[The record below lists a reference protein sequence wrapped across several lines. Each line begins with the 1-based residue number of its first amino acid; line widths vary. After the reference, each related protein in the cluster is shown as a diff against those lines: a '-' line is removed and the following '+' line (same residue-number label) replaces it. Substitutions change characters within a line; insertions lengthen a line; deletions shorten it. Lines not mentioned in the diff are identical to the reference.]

1 MRRIALLSLMLLAGA
16 GLVASAAPSGGQA
29 PQAIVAKALD
39 ATPESRMEG
48 DQAIDAAVAAALI
61 GAISSEFDE
70 RRVEVKLDRVEVAP
84 AGFVQRDVR
93 GTGRLMIGS
102 DEDWI
107 PFRFAA
113 LYDTA
118 LSSVDY
124 PALTLGS
131 TGSSQAIAADAGL
144 ARRLVNEV
152 DRRLD
157 VEFAEQPVQLTLDS
171 VRLLPA
177 GKHYLRLDANG
188 IADFGAEGSTAAG
201 VQALYDP
208 RNGKWLRV
216 SYELGAVANRG
227 IERTVALR

>member
-16 GLVASAAPSGGQA
+16 GLVASAAPSETQA

-70 RRVEVKLDRVEVAP
+70 RRVEVKLDRIQVAP
-84 AGFVQRDVR
+84 ASLVQRDVR

-107 PFRFAA
+107 PFEFAA
-113 LYDTA
+113 LYDTE

-124 PALTLGS
+124 PALTLGG
-131 TGSSQAIAADAGL
+131 TGQAVAADAGL
-144 ARRLVNEV
+144 TRRLANEV
-152 DRRLD
+152 DRRLGI
-157 VEFAEQPVQLTLDS
+157 EFAEQPVELRLDS
-171 VRLLPA
+171 VRLVPA
-177 GKHYLRLDANG
+177 GRHYLRLDANG
-188 IADFGAEGSTAAG
+188 IADFGAEGSTQAG

-208 RNGKWLRV
+208 RNGEWLRV
-216 SYELGAVANRG
+216 SYELGAAANRG
-227 IERTVALR
+227 IDQAVALR

>member
-16 GLVASAAPSGGQA
+16 GLVASAAPSGTQA

-70 RRVEVKLDRVEVAP
+70 RRVEVKLDRIQVAR
-84 AGFVQRDVR
+84 AGLVQRDVR

-107 PFRFAA
+107 PFEFAA
-113 LYDTA
+113 LYDTE

-124 PALTLGS
+124 PALTLGG
-131 TGSSQAIAADAGL
+131 TGQAVAADAGL
-144 ARRLVNEV
+144 TRRLANEV
-152 DRRLD
+152 DRRLGI
-157 VEFAEQPVQLTLDS
+157 EFAEQPVELRLDS

-177 GKHYLRLDANG
+177 GRHYLRLDANG
-188 IADFGAEGSTAAG
+188 IADFGAEGSTKAG

-208 RNGKWLRV
+208 RNGEWLRV
-216 SYELGAVANRG
+216 SYELGAAANRG
-227 IERTVALR
+227 IDQAVALR

>member
-16 GLVASAAPSGGQA
+16 GLVASAAPSETQA

-84 AGFVQRDVR
+84 AGLVQRDVR
-93 GTGRLMIGS
+93 GTGWLMIGS
-102 DEDWI
+102 DEGWI
-107 PFRFAA
+107 PFEFAA
-113 LYDTA
+113 LYDTDS
-118 LSSVDY
+118 SSVDY
-124 PALTLGS
+124 PALTLGG
-131 TGSSQAIAADAGL
+131 TGQAVAADAGL
-144 ARRLVNEV
+144 TRRLANEV
-152 DRRLD
+152 DRRLGI
-157 VEFAEQPVQLTLDS
+157 EFAEQPVELILDS

-177 GKHYLRLDANG
+177 GRHYLRLDANG
-188 IADFGAEGSTAAG
+188 IADFGAEGSTQAG

-208 RNGKWLRV
+208 RNGEWLRV
-216 SYELGAVANRG
+216 SYELGAAANRG
-227 IERTVALR
+227 IDQAVALR

>member
-16 GLVASAAPSGGQA
+16 GLVASAAPSETQA

-84 AGFVQRDVR
+84 AGLVQRDVR

-102 DEDWI
+102 DEGWI
-107 PFRFAA
+107 PFEFAA
-113 LYDTA
+113 LYDTDS
-118 LSSVDY
+118 SSVDY
-124 PALTLGS
+124 PALTLGG
-131 TGSSQAIAADAGL
+131 TGQAVAADAGL
-144 ARRLVNEV
+144 TRRLANEV
-152 DRRLD
+152 DRRLGI
-157 VEFAEQPVQLTLDS
+157 EFAEQPVELRLDS
-171 VRLLPA
+171 VRLVPA
-177 GKHYLRLDANG
+177 GRHYLRLDANG
-188 IADFGAEGSTAAG
+188 IADFGAEGSTQAG

-208 RNGKWLRV
+208 RNGEWLRV
-216 SYELGAVANRG
+216 SYELGAAANRG
-227 IERTVALR
+227 IDQAVALR

>member
-16 GLVASAAPSGGQA
+16 GLVASASPSGTQA

-70 RRVEVKLDRVEVAP
+70 RRIEVKLDRIQVAP
-84 AGFVQRDVR
+84 ASLLQRDVR

-107 PFRFAA
+107 PFEFAA
-113 LYDTA
+113 LYDTE

-124 PALTLGS
+124 PALTLGG
-131 TGSSQAIAADAGL
+131 TGQAVAADAGL
-144 ARRLVNEV
+144 TRRLANEV
-152 DRRLD
+152 DRRLGI
-157 VEFAEQPVQLTLDS
+157 EFAEQPVELRLDS

-177 GKHYLRLDANG
+177 GRHYLRLDANG
-188 IADFGAEGSTAAG
+188 IADFGAEGSTQAG

-208 RNGKWLRV
+208 RNGEWLRV
-216 SYELGAVANRG
+216 SYELGAAANRG
-227 IERTVALR
+227 IDQAVALR

>member
-16 GLVASAAPSGGQA
+16 GLVASASPSGTQA

-39 ATPESRMEG
+39 TTPESRMEG

-61 GAISSEFDE
+61 GAISSEFEE
-70 RRVEVKLDRVEVAP
+70 RRVELKLDRVEVAP
-84 AGFVQRDVR
+84 AGLVQRDVR

-102 DEDWI
+102 DEGWI
-107 PFRFAA
+107 PFEFAA
-113 LYDTA
+113 LYDTE

-124 PALTLGS
+124 PALTLGG
-131 TGSSQAIAADAGL
+131 TGQAVAADAGL
-144 ARRLVNEV
+144 TRRLANEV
-152 DRRLD
+152 DRRLGI
-157 VEFAEQPVQLTLDS
+157 EFAEQPVELILDS

-177 GKHYLRLDANG
+177 GRHYLRLDANG
-188 IADFGAEGSTAAG
+188 IADFGAEGSTQAG

-208 RNGKWLRV
+208 RNGEWLRV

-227 IERTVALR
+227 IERAVALR

>member
-16 GLVASAAPSGGQA
+16 GLVASAAPGDQA
-29 PQAIVAKALD
+29 PQAIVAKAFD

-70 RRVEVKLDRVEVAP
+70 RRVELKLDRIEVAP

-93 GTGRLMIGS
+93 GTGRLMIGG

-107 PFRFAA
+107 PFQFAA
-113 LYDTA
+113 LYDTT

-124 PALTLGS
+124 PALTLGDP
-131 TGSSQAIAADAGL
+131 GSGQAVAADAAL
-144 ARRLVNEV
+144 ARRLANEV
-152 DRRLD
+152 DRRLGL
-157 VEFAEQPVQLTLDS
+157 EFSQQPVELRLDS

-188 IADFGAEGSTAAG
+188 IADFGAEGSTPAG

-208 RNGKWLRV
+208 RNGEWLRV

-227 IERTVALR
+227 IDRVVALR

>member
-1 MRRIALLSLMLLAGA
+1 MRRTALLSLMLLAGA
-16 GLVASAAPSGGQA
+16 GLVASAAPSGKPV

-70 RRVEVKLDRVEVAP
+70 RRVEVKLDRIQVAP
-84 AGFVQRDVR
+84 ASLVQRDVR

-107 PFRFAA
+107 PFEFAA
-113 LYDTA
+113 LYDTE

-124 PALTLGS
+124 PALTLGG
-131 TGSSQAIAADAGL
+131 TGQAVAADAGL
-144 ARRLVNEV
+144 TRRLANEV
-152 DRRLD
+152 DRRLG

-177 GKHYLRLDANG
+177 GKHYLRLDADG
-188 IADFGAEGSTAAG
+188 IADFGAEGSAQAG

-208 RNGKWLRV
+208 RNGEWLRV
-216 SYELGAVANRG
+216 SYELGAAANRG
-227 IERTVALR
+227 IDQAVALR

>member
-16 GLVASAAPSGGQA
+16 GLVASAAPSETQA

-84 AGFVQRDVR
+84 AGLVQRDVR

-102 DEDWI
+102 DEGWI
-107 PFRFAA
+107 PFEFAA
-113 LYDTA
+113 LYDTDS
-118 LSSVDY
+118 SSVDY
-124 PALTLGS
+124 PALTLGG
-131 TGSSQAIAADAGL
+131 TGQAVAADAGL
-144 ARRLVNEV
+144 TRRLANEV
-152 DRRLD
+152 DRRLGI
-157 VEFAEQPVQLTLDS
+157 EFAEQPVELRLDS
-171 VRLLPA
+171 VRLIPA
-177 GKHYLRLDANG
+177 GRHYLRLDANG
-188 IADFGAEGSTAAG
+188 IADFGAEGSTQAG

-208 RNGKWLRV
+208 RNGEWLRV
-216 SYELGAVANRG
+216 SYELGAAANRG
-227 IERTVALR
+227 IDQAVALR

>member
-16 GLVASAAPSGGQA
+16 GLVASAAPSGTQA

-84 AGFVQRDVR
+84 AGLVQRDVR

-107 PFRFAA
+107 PFEFAA
-113 LYDTA
+113 LYDTE

-124 PALTLGS
+124 PALTLGG
-131 TGSSQAIAADAGL
+131 TGQAVAADAGL
-144 ARRLVNEV
+144 TRRLANEV
-152 DRRLD
+152 DRRLGI
-157 VEFAEQPVQLTLDS
+157 EFAEQPVELRLDS

-177 GKHYLRLDANG
+177 GRHYLRLDANG
-188 IADFGAEGSTAAG
+188 IADFGAEGSTQAG

-208 RNGKWLRV
+208 RNGEWLRV
-216 SYELGAVANRG
+216 SYDLGAAANRG
-227 IERTVALR
+227 IDQAVALR

>member
-16 GLVASAAPSGGQA
+16 GLVASAAPSGTQA

-84 AGFVQRDVR
+84 AGLVQRDVR

-102 DEDWI
+102 DEGWI
-107 PFRFAA
+107 PFEFAA
-113 LYDTA
+113 LYDTDS
-118 LSSVDY
+118 SSVDY
-124 PALTLGS
+124 PALTLGG
-131 TGSSQAIAADAGL
+131 TGQAVAADAGL
-144 ARRLVNEV
+144 TRRLANEV
-152 DRRLD
+152 DRRLGI
-157 VEFAEQPVQLTLDS
+157 EFAEQPVELRLDS

-177 GKHYLRLDANG
+177 GRHYLRLDANG
-188 IADFGAEGSTAAG
+188 IADFGAEGSTQAG

-208 RNGKWLRV
+208 RNGEWLRV
-216 SYELGAVANRG
+216 SYELGAAASRS
-227 IERTVALR
+227 IDQAVALR

>member
-16 GLVASAAPSGGQA
+16 GLVASASPSGTQA

-70 RRVEVKLDRVEVAP
+70 RRVEVKLDRIQVAP
-84 AGFVQRDVR
+84 ASLVQRDVR

-107 PFRFAA
+107 PFEFAA
-113 LYDTA
+113 LYDTE

-124 PALTLGS
+124 PALTLGG
-131 TGSSQAIAADAGL
+131 TGQAVAADAGL
-144 ARRLVNEV
+144 TRRLANEV
-152 DRRLD
+152 DRRLGI
-157 VEFAEQPVQLTLDS
+157 EFAEQPVELILDS

-177 GKHYLRLDANG
+177 GRHYLRLDANG
-188 IADFGAEGSTAAG
+188 IADFGAEGSTQAG

-208 RNGKWLRV
+208 RNGEWLRV
-216 SYELGAVANRG
+216 SYELGAAANRG
-227 IERTVALR
+227 IDQAVALR

>member
-107 PFRFAA
+107 PFEFAA
-113 LYDTA
+113 LYDTE

-124 PALTLGS
+124 PALTLGG
-131 TGSSQAIAADAGL
+131 TGQAVAADAGL
-144 ARRLVNEV
+144 ARRLANEI
-152 DRRLD
+152 DRRLGL
-157 VEFAEQPVQLTLDS
+157 EFAEQPVELRLDN

-177 GKHYLRLDANG
+177 GRHYLRLDANG
-188 IADFGAEGSTAAG
+188 IADFGAEGSTPAG

-208 RNGKWLRV
+208 RNGEWLRV
-216 SYELGAVANRG
+216 SYELGAAANRG
-227 IERTVALR
+227 IDQAVALR